1 VGDVVIAAYR
11 PKLGCEAGLL
21 ALAREHVPYLR
32 SLGLATERPAHIL
45 RGADGTIVEVFEW
58 KDGAV
63 DRAHAMPEIHALWGK
78 YGEVCDYVSL
88 RDVAET
94 ANLFATFSPV
104 D

>member
-1 VGDVVIAAYR
+1 MGDVVIAAYR
-11 PKLGCEAGLL
+11 PKPGCDEALL
-21 ALAREHVPYLR
+21 ALARDHVPYLR
-32 SLGLATERPAHIL
+32 SLGLATDRPAQIM
-45 RGADGTIVEVFEW
+45 RGADGTVVEVFEW
-58 KDGAV
+58 TEGAV
-63 DRAHAMPEIHALWGK
+63 ERAHAMPEIHALWGK